1 MKKLPILIV
10 IITLII
16 LLQFVYEVNTQEG
29 VPPAEDPSGDPSQ
42 FPAPAIPPPTKINTL
57 VTAIPPISTQ
67 FPAPAIPPP
76 TKINTL
82 VTAIPPIST
91 GKLLPSARPSV
102 SRTLPINPSEGL
114 ISTGK
119 LSPSARPS
127 VSRTLPINPSEG
139 LISTGKSP
147 SAGPSGSRTSPVNS
161 SNPSEDVNF
170 TTFIIAA
177 SIIGGTVSNLIL
189 IFIVGLCYFLLR
201 MYKDKKENSKAIATP
216 GLNNNENEL
225 YDEPIPTELIIS
237 NHGQEFIPNS
247 PNYNNN
253 QQGITRELGNN
264 LTNNEIIQNIR
275 QGNLSSFNIDEDI
288 IDQMKQ
294 DILQDIK
301 QELKQNIK
309 SKIMTSFVRDNDVE
323 DDSSSSSSKNHT

>member
-127 VSRTLPINPSEG
+127 VSRTLPINPSE
-139 LISTGKSP
+139 
-147 SAGPSGSRTSPVNS
+147 
-161 SNPSEDVNF
+161 EDVNF

-309 SKIMTSFVRDNDVE
+309 SKIMTSFVRDND
-323 DDSSSSSSKNHT
+323 

>member
-1 MKKLPILIV
+1 MKKLPISINV

-16 LLQFVYEVNTQEG
+16 LLQFVYEVNTQQAPKGVPPAGAPPQLPPEG
-29 VPPAEDPSGDPSQ
+29 APPAEDPSRDPSQ

-57 VTAIPPISTQ
+57 ITAIPP
-67 FPAPAIPPP
+67 
-76 TKINTL
+76 
-82 VTAIPPIST
+82 
-91 GKLLPSARPSV
+91 
-102 SRTLPINPSEGL
+102 

-139 LISTGKSP
+139 LISTGKLLPSARPSVSRTLPINPSKGLISTGKLSP
-147 SAGPSGSRTSPVNS
+147 SAGPSGSRTSPVSS
-161 SNPSEDVNF
+161 SNPSEDVNS

-201 MYKDKKENSKAIATP
+201 IYKDKKENSKAIATP

-225 YDEPIPTELIIS
+225 YNEPTPTELIIS

-264 LTNNEIIQNIR
+264 STNNEIIHNIG
-275 QGNLSSFNIDEDI
+275 QGNLSSFNIDKDI

-309 SKIMTSFVRDNDVE
+309 SKVMTSFARDNDVE
-323 DDSSSSSSKNHT
+323 DDSSSSSSKNHI

>member
-91 GKLLPSARPSV
+91 GKLL
-102 SRTLPINPSEGL
+102 
-114 ISTGK
+114 
-119 LSPSARPS
+119 PSARPS

>member
-16 LLQFVYEVNTQEG
+16 LLQFVYEVNTQENA
-29 VPPAEDPSGDPSQ
+29 PPAEDPSGDPS
-42 FPAPAIPPPTKINTL
+42 
-57 VTAIPPISTQ
+57 Q

-139 LISTGKSP
+139 LISTGKPP

-294 DILQDIK
+294 DVLQDIK

-323 DDSSSSSSKNHT
+323 DDSSSSSSKNHI